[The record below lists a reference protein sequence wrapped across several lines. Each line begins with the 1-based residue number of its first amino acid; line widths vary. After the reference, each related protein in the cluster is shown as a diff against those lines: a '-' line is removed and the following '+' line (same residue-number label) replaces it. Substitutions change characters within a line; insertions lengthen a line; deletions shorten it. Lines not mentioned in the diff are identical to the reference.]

1 MQRVFGI
8 VQDSLPRHKEEWRG
22 ASLAAMAAQAIRANI
37 EQPRAPGFVPG
48 AGHPANQTSEVLK
61 TSEVLQTQSC
71 TLN

>member
-8 VQDSLPRHKEEWRG
+8 DQESLPRHKEEWRG

-48 AGHPANQTSEVLK
+48 AGHPANPALEVFK
-61 TSEVLQTQSC
+61 TSKVLQTQPC
-71 TLN
+71 MPN